1 MIHLNKKGR
10 PSKRKKKRHKFVSV
24 SSIAEP
30 EIADFDENHDGPK
43 IEIPPID
50 DLKLASAIM
59 NSRNNNNTD
68 EIERVETPGLRLPGD
83 GIEEVDI
90 KDNGSA
96 RSDSVLGQR
105 IDDTVSTSADQEG
118 IPGDTCAIG
127 TVESSA
133 GTNNAMVDTPSGTSN
148 LKRLTPVSSESELPT
163 TGSTFTEQILA
174 RVSDI
179 VKTGEQLEQELEE
192 DSSQKSENVSD
203 SLFQYSK
210 DNYGIVN
217 EHKELYD
224 GYVFEDETDASHVP
238 NDQAD
243 NVPDDVREEEPSI
256 YSRFNDSDSDADEA
270 ESFSSISLR
279 QTLSRAS
286 MQSNSS
292 VQSRKSGSSTPSTNV
307 TQDRRSLLGTPG
319 FGKDS
324 RSTGLVSPNFGAD
337 SPLYGQT
344 SNRNSSNSVLSNQ
357 NRSKSVMS
365 NSSGNE
371 NELCNSNE
379 GSRHS
384 SAFSAG
390 STPGSKILS
399 SEVTGFQDSLI
410 PSNGRA
416 SKLSQSSSQSPS
428 QELEGNYNMN

>member
-1 MIHLNKKGR
+1 MIHLNKKGK
-10 PSKRKKKRHKFVSV
+10 PSKRKKKRQKFVSV

-30 EIADFDENHDGPK
+30 EIAHFDENHDGPK

-59 NSRNNNNTD
+59 NSRNNNDTY

-83 GIEEVDI
+83 GVEEVDI
-90 KDNGSA
+90 KDDGSP
-96 RSDSVLGQR
+96 RSGSVFGLGT
-105 IDDTVSTSADQEG
+105 DDTVSTSADQEG
-118 IPGDTCAIG
+118 LPGDTCAIG
-127 TVESSA
+127 TVESSVSA
-133 GTNNAMVDTPSGTSN
+133 NNAMVDTPSGTSN
-148 LKRLTPVSSESELPT
+148 LKSLMPVSSDSELST

-179 VKTGEQLEQELEE
+179 VKTGEQLEQEELEE
-192 DSSQKSENVSD
+192 DSSKKSENVSD

-224 GYVFEDETDASHVP
+224 GDVFEDASIVP
-238 NDQAD
+238 NVQAD
-243 NVPDDVREEEPSI
+243 NGPDDVPEEEPSI

-307 TQDRRSLLGTPG
+307 SQDRRSLLGTPG

-337 SPLYGQT
+337 SPLYGQA

-390 STPGSKILS
+390 SRPGSKILS
-399 SEVTGFQDSLI
+399 SEVTGFQDSLV

-428 QELEGNYNMN
+428 QDLEGNNNMN